1 MIAHIAPR
9 LNGRDAAGSREA
21 TLEAQ
26 RLGRSRVLPSD
37 EPIPTEIF
45 PMTKL
50 GLFALASAASLVA
63 LPALA
68 QQAPQQVSSPGGG
81 DMTLAQTA
89 TQNPPPAPGSGQL
102 WTSTQTVNGA
112 NVTIVANP
120 PIPDTAANRK
130 RYGPPMDHRP
140 LTRPEPPVGG
150 GAPAA
155 PATPQQ

>member
-1 MIAHIAPR
+1 
-9 LNGRDAAGSREA
+9 
-21 TLEAQ
+21 
-26 RLGRSRVLPSD
+26 LGLWRVLTLD

-50 GLFALASAASLVA
+50 GLFALVSAASLVA

-68 QQAPQQVSSPGGG
+68 QQASPQVSSPGGG

-102 WTSTQTVNGA
+102 WTSTQTINGA

-120 PIPDTAANRK
+120 PIPDTKANRK
-130 RYGPPMDHRP
+130 LYGPPMDHRP

-150 GAPAA
+150 GQAA
-155 PATPQQ
+155 PAPTPQQ